1 MTASAV
7 KHSSDNFSH
16 HRGGAKRRNLRT
28 DRDGD
33 LVMDGSKRDRV
44 GKTAGPG
51 RGRGYSI
58 NTAAFQREVLK
69 HVASDSNQGGSI
81 RATMPR
87 PISQGHLV
95 ELKVTG
101 WTNSKASTQED
112 RGVSSLIGFLERH
125 ASKRGSLF
133 SQKGRNPA
141 HTAHI
146 KKSRVEGDVL
156 SIYVPTEEVSAYAKV
171 DGFVFA
177 GKNIKIEGAS
187 IRAKSPQNRQTS
199 PEPANDVKELFQ
211 DFLSSRYN
219 PDTKVLDLSSLG
231 TDAKLNSV
239 GMFNTTS
246 TQSKFFPALMKICD
260 AQFKTAQEKKETI
273 QSISLAGNEIA
284 NIAAVTTLAQ
294 TFPDLQNLDLSG
306 NKFDNLNCLIGWKNK
321 FRFLDHLVL
330 TNNPLEQ
337 LQPGWETEILQWYPR
352 LRLLNGIQVR
362 TEEEVAQKNKLKKA
376 PLPILGPN
384 FQDEAQIAETF
395 ITTFFAGF
403 DTDRSALVNMYYDT
417 DSNFSL
423 NVNTHAMRD
432 PTQQGGYK
440 TQGWDAYIRLS
451 RNLKHLNNPGPRAAR
466 KFQGPDDIRKIWTQ
480 LPATRHP
487 NLITDQQ
494 KWSIDCQHQPG
505 VPDPSGQCS
514 TGVGGFLITVHGEYE
529 ELDAA
534 NSGPAKYRSFDR
546 TFILGPG
553 GPSGVKVVS
562 DLWTIRA
569 YGGFAAWKPEGGE
582 QDSPEN
588 LVAEISRTT
597 GMNMVYSRMC
607 LEESG
612 GDLRKALAAF
622 ETAKASLPQEAFT

>member
-1 MTASAV
+1 
-7 KHSSDNFSH
+7 
-16 HRGGAKRRNLRT
+16 
-28 DRDGD
+28 
-33 LVMDGSKRDRV
+33 MDGPKRDRV
-44 GKTAGPG
+44 GKTTGPG
-51 RGRGYSI
+51 RARGGGI
-58 NTAAFQREVLK
+58 NTAALQREVLK
-69 HVASDSNQGGSI
+69 HVASDSSQGGPI
-81 RATMPR
+81 RAAKSR
-87 PISQGHLV
+87 PTPQGHLV

-101 WTNSKASTQED
+101 WTNSKASTQDD

-133 SQKGRNPA
+133 TQKGRNPA
-141 HTAHI
+141 HTTRI
-146 KKSRVEGDVL
+146 KKSKVEGDVL
-156 SIYVPTEEVSAYAKV
+156 FIYVPTEEVSAYAKV

-187 IRAKSPQNRQTS
+187 IRAKSSPNRQTS

-219 PDTKVLDLSSLG
+219 LETKVLDLSALG

-273 QSISLAGNEIA
+273 QSVALAGNELS
-284 NIAAVTTLAQ
+284 NITAVTTLAQ

-306 NKFDNLNCLIGWKNK
+306 NKFDSLNCLIGWKNK
-321 FRFLDHLVL
+321 FRYLEHLVL
-330 TNNPLEQ
+330 SNNPLEQ

-352 LRLLNGIQVR
+352 LRLLNGVQVR
-362 TEEEVAQKNKLKKA
+362 TEEEVAERNKPKKA

-395 ITTFFAGF
+395 ITSFFAGF

-432 PTQQGGYK
+432 PIQQMGHK

-466 KFQGPDDIRKIWTQ
+466 KFQGPDEIRKVWTQ

-505 VPDPSGQCS
+505 VPDPSGQCP

-529 ELDAA
+529 ELDTTNGKAT
-534 NSGPAKYRSFDR
+534 KHRSFDR

-562 DLWTIRA
+562 DLWTVRA
-569 YGGFAAWKPEGGE
+569 YGGYVAWKPEGLQQHPPQQE
-582 QDSPEN
+582 TPKN
-588 LVAEISRTT
+588 LAEEISRITS
-597 GMNMVYSRMC
+597 MNIMYSRMC
-607 LEESG
+607 LAENG
-612 GDLRKALAAF
+612 GDVQKALAAF
-622 ETAKASLPQEAFT
+622 EAAKANLPQDAFV